1 MEQLANSRWTVE
13 GRGHENMR
21 GEREILRNQA
31 GKVGKDLAFL
41 PRSVRVMWVGGPGI
55 EGC

>member
-1 MEQLANSRWTVE
+1 ME